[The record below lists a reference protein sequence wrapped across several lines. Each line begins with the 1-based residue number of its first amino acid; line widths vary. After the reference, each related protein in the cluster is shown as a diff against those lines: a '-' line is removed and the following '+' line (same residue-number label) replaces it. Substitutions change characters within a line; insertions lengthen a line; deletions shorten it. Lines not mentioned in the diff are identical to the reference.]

1 MSESAV
7 LERFL
12 KAATRAGA
20 WDGVGLLAKGAILRF
35 ARRDPGQ
42 TFRRIDQLVALWL
55 AAKEEND
62 GTRGPGRPGDAG
74 SRRRLGGD
82 AGPPEGALHGDAE
95 RAPRAHPQPGAVT
108 AGAGARSTAG
118 AITAGAVTIT
128 VPGAGA
134 E

>member
-62 GTRGPGRPGDAG
+62 GTRGPGDAG
-74 SRRRLGGD
+74 SGRRLGGD
-82 AGPPEGALHGDAE
+82 AGPAGGALRRTTE
-95 RAPRAHPQPGAVT
+95 RAPRADPRPGAVT
-108 AGAGARSTAG
+108 TLAAGAAAAAAAATAATAAALTAG
-118 AITAGAVTIT
+118 A
-128 VPGAGA
+128 A